1 MRRITLWMLI
11 LSLLAIVATS
21 VSVRADDDD
30 EALNLAPVKKGA
42 TKSEPT
48 VAPTAAPTA
57 AATAAA
63 TVVPTVAPTA
73 DPTPAPT
80 PKPKKIAPLGAV
92 LTGVSISQTDEGVRF
107 VFKAAGPIND
117 AATNL
122 AAPERVL
129 IKLAGATLAGSK
141 LARVMAIEHGSAK
154 RLRLATKNASELW
167 AVVDLD
173 SRVAFK
179 TSQVGKDAV
188 ELVLLTGG
196 LKPTPEA
203 QPTPRTS
210 AEVPKVNLMLF
221 DLNVIYQDKQYDR
234 FPCANFIYNAGDA
247 FPLKREFV
255 STLVFYDG
263 YGAFVGNVRILD
275 PEGALVSQT
284 EQPFAFNLF
293 NRLTDYMVE
302 LPWKVEFKE
311 KGMYTLYLALNGSD
325 VVKHEFYVG
334 HNSDA
339 PPAPDD
345 RRVQINAL

>member
-1 MRRITLWMLI
+1 MRRISLWMLI
-11 LSLLAIVATS
+11 LSLVAIGASS
-21 VSVRADDDD
+21 VGYAAAMEED

-48 VAPTAAPTA
+48 VAPTAAP
-57 AATAAA
+57 AATAVPPTA
-63 TVVPTVAPTA
+63 VPTVAPTA
-73 DPTPAPT
+73 APT
-80 PKPKKIAPLGAV
+80 PKPKPTPKPAPLGAV
-92 LTGVSISQTDEGVRF
+92 LNDVNISQTDEGVRI
-107 VFKAAGPIND
+107 VFKTGGAISAAG
-117 AATNL
+117 TNL
-122 AAPERVL
+122 GAPERVL
-129 IKLAGATLAGSK
+129 IKLSGATLAGSK
-141 LARVMAIEHGSAK
+141 LAREMAIGHGAAK
-154 RLRLATKNASELW
+154 RLRLATKNATELW

-179 TSQVGKDAV
+179 TSQLAKNSV

-203 QPTPRTS
+203 QPTPKTS

-255 STLVFYDG
+255 STLVFHDG

-275 PEGALVSQT
+275 PKGQLVAQT

-293 NRLTDYMVE
+293 NRLTDFMVE
-302 LPWKVEFKE
+302 LPWKVEFKD
-311 KGMYTLYLALNGSD
+311 KGIYTLFLALNGSD

-334 HNSDA
+334 HNSDT
-339 PPAPDD
+339 PP
-345 RRVQINAL
+345 VK

>member
-1 MRRITLWMLI
+1 MRRTYLWMLA
-11 LSLLAIVATS
+11 LSLLAIS
-21 VSVRADDDD
+21 RAVFAAGPPPVEDD

-42 TKSEPT
+42 TKAEPTVEATAVPAATAAPTEVPTAAPT
-48 VAPTAAPTA
+48 VAPTA
-57 AATAAA
+57 
-63 TVVPTVAPTA
+63 V
-73 DPTPAPT
+73 PT
-80 PKPKKIAPLGAV
+80 PKPKAKPKPKPVLGAV
-92 LTGVSISQTDEGVRF
+92 LNEVHVSQTDEGVRL
-107 VFKAAGPIND
+107 VLKAAGPIN
-117 AATNL
+117 AAGTNL
-122 AAPERVL
+122 GAPERILV
-129 IKLAGATLAGSK
+129 KLSGATLAGSK
-141 LARVMAIEHGSAK
+141 LAREISIGHGAAK
-154 RLRLATKNASELW
+154 RLRLATKNATELW

-179 TSQVGKDAV
+179 TSQLSANAV
-188 ELVLLTGG
+188 EVVLLTGG

-255 STLVFYDG
+255 STLVFHDG

-275 PEGALVSQT
+275 PKGQLLAQT

-293 NRLTDYMVE
+293 NRLTDFMVE
-302 LPWKVEFKE
+302 LPWKVEFKD
-311 KGMYTLYLALNGSD
+311 KGIYTMYLALNGSD

-334 HNSDA
+334 HNSDV
-339 PPAPDD
+339 PPAK
-345 RRVQINAL
+345 

>member
-21 VSVRADDDD
+21 VRAADDDD

-48 VAPTAAPTA
+48 VAPTAAATLAATLAPTIAPTA
-57 AATAAA
+57 A
-63 TVVPTVAPTA
+63 
-73 DPTPAPT
+73 PTPEPT
-80 PKPKKIAPLGAV
+80 PKPKPKMKAPLGAA
-92 LTGVSISQTDEGVRF
+92 LTGVSISQTDEGVRLL
-107 VFKAAGPIND
+107 FKAAGPINA

-129 IKLAGATLAGSK
+129 IKLSGATLAGSK
-141 LARVMAIEHGSAK
+141 LPRETAIGYGLAK

-173 SRVAFK
+173 ARVAFK

-188 ELVLLTGG
+188 ELVLMTGA

-275 PEGALVSQT
+275 PKGQLVAQT

-293 NRLTDYMVE
+293 NRLTDFMVE

-311 KGMYTLYLALNGSD
+311 KGIYTLFLALNGSD

-339 PPAPDD
+339 PPAPESPGK
-345 RRVQINAL
+345 

>member
-1 MRRITLWMLI
+1 MRRNRLWMLT
-11 LSLLAIVATS
+11 LSLLAIAVAGLAAPAP
-21 VSVRADDDD
+21 VEDD

-48 VAPTAAPTA
+48 VEPTAAVATAVPTAVPTAMPTAAPTA
-57 AATAAA
+57 
-63 TVVPTVAPTA
+63 VPTLK
-73 DPTPAPT
+73 PTPR
-80 PKPKKIAPLGAV
+80 PKAVALGAA
-92 LTGVSISQTDEGVRF
+92 LNELHISQTDEGVRI
-107 VFKAAGPIND
+107 VLKAAGPIS
-117 AATNL
+117 AAGTNL
-122 AAPERVL
+122 AAPERIL
-129 IKLAGATLAGSK
+129 IKLSGATLAGSK
-141 LARVMAIEHGSAK
+141 LARETAIGHGAAK
-154 RLRLATKNASELW
+154 RLRLATKNATELW

-173 SRVAFK
+173 SRTAFK
-179 TSQVGKDAV
+179 TSQLAKNAV
-188 ELVLLTGG
+188 EVVLLTGG

-255 STLVFYDG
+255 STLVFHDG

-275 PEGALVSQT
+275 PKGQLVAQT

-293 NRLTDYMVE
+293 NRLTDFMVE
-302 LPWKVEFKE
+302 LPWKVEFKD
-311 KGMYTLYLALNGSD
+311 KGIYTLYLALNGSD

-334 HNSDA
+334 HNSDV
-339 PPAPDD
+339 PPAK
-345 RRVQINAL
+345 

>member
-1 MRRITLWMLI
+1 MRRIFLWMLT
-11 LSLLAIVATS
+11 LSLIAMSSARVWA
-21 VSVRADDDD
+21 ADDD

-48 VAPTAAPTA
+48 PVPAATKVPVATELPTAVPTAAPTL
-57 AATAAA
+57 
-63 TVVPTVAPTA
+63 VPTPR
-73 DPTPAPT
+73 PMI
-80 PKPKKIAPLGAV
+80 KPLGSP
-92 LTGVSISQTDEGVRF
+92 LTEVHVSQTEEGVRI
-107 VFKAAGPIND
+107 VLKASGPISA

-129 IKLAGATLAGSK
+129 IKLSGATLAGSK
-141 LARVMAIEHGSAK
+141 LAREIAISHGAAK

-167 AVVDLD
+167 AVVDLS

-179 TSQVGKDAV
+179 TTQMGKNAV
-188 ELVLLTGG
+188 EVVLVTGG
-196 LKPTPEA
+196 LSPKPEA
-203 QPTPRTS
+203 EPTPRTS
-210 AEVPKVNLMLF
+210 AEVPKIDMMLF

-255 STLVFYDG
+255 STLVFHDG

-275 PEGALVSQT
+275 PEGQLVAQT

-293 NRLTDYMVE
+293 NRLTDFMVE

-311 KGMYTLYLALNGSD
+311 KGEYTLYLALNGSD

-334 HNSDA
+334 HNSDTP
-339 PPAPDD
+339 PPAK
-345 RRVQINAL
+345 